1 MKLSSLVGGVVLLG
15 LTGLV
20 IAQDA
25 AADKKPAEPT
35 YLGADKCKMCHMKQH
50 VTWLK
55 MKHSTAIEALSAEE
69 QKKPECVSC
78 HVTGYGKTGGF
89 ESMEKTPKMANVQC
103 EACHGAGSDHMK
115 APMPEKKKTIN
126 GKGIDCRE
134 CHSPHVDVNRK
145 KGAAEEKKAE
155 VKTEE
160 AKP

>member
-1 MKLSSLVGGVVLLG
+1 MKLSSLLCGLALLG
-15 LTGLV
+15 IAGLV

-25 AADKKPAEPT
+25 PVAPAGEAT
-35 YLGADKCKMCHMKQH
+35 YLGADKCKMCHIKQH
-50 VTWLK
+50 ATWMK
-55 MKHSTAIEALSAEE
+55 MGHSKAIEALSAEE
-69 QKKPECVSC
+69 QKNPECVKC

-103 EACHGAGSDHMK
+103 EACHGAGSVHMK

-145 KGAAEEKKAE
+145 KVAAEEKK
-155 VKTEE
+155 EE